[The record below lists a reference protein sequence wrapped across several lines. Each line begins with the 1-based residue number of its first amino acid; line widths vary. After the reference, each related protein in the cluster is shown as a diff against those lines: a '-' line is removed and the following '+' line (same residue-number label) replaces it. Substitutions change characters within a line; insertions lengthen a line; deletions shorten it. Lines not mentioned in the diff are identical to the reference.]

1 MPDIHWR
8 DARSAAPSLASCCLM
23 LSIIA
28 AAAPATAAAQHPVS
42 PPAPDSVRRDTT
54 AAQRLPGVTVT
65 VTGEREALART
76 PWAVGVVEAGDLR
89 GAQATVGLD
98 EALGAIP
105 GVFVGNRYNFA
116 LDQRVS
122 IRGAGSRA
130 NFGVRGVVVL
140 LDGIP
145 QTLPDGQSQLTNVEL
160 AALSRVE
167 VLRGSA
173 SSLYGN
179 GAGGVLSFTSDLSAS
194 SSLEPSTRLEAGSYG
209 LRKWQAR
216 VGGRGGRAVGAL
228 SLSRLTWDGFRPHA
242 EADVRQLNAAVD
254 YATGPNTTVGLRVN
268 VGDVPTA
275 LNPGA
280 LTAAEFAA
288 DPTKAAQSNILRGTD
303 KRVSQQQVAV
313 RLRHDAAATG
323 GWSWDASVFGLGR
336 DLRNAIGSVP
346 PPPSGPTNG
355 TYIAIDRA
363 AAGARL
369 SAGRRLGGT
378 TAPQL
383 TAGVQWQWMRD
394 DRANYRATA
403 GRPTA
408 PTDTLLLDQRET
420 VWSVGPFAQL
430 AWSPLPPL
438 MLNAGVR
445 HDRVRFA
452 AADRFT
458 SDGDDGGARTLPAW
472 SGHLGASY
480 LVADAFVPYANVST
494 SFETP
499 TTVELQGR
507 ADGGGGFSTEL
518 GPQRAMTLELGARG
532 SLGSGR
538 LSYSM
543 AAFRTRVSDAIVQY
557 EETNGRAFY
566 RNAGATDNDGVELG
580 LEARLHPVAS
590 VTAAY
595 TWAHY
600 RFGDY
605 RVVNGDETAVLDG
618 KRIPGVPEHFLRLG
632 LRARPLPR
640 TTLDVDQTISS
651 AVFADDANAVR
662 VEGWG
667 PGITRARASWS
678 GRLANVPVQ
687 PFAGVENLF
696 DRAYV
701 STVVVN
707 GFGGRVREPGPGRN
721 WYFGMEIGR

>member
-1 MPDIHWR
+1 M
-8 DARSAAPSLASCCLM
+8 AAPGWVVA
-23 LSIIA
+23 SIIVAVA
-28 AAAPATAAAQHPVS
+28 ATSATPAVASAQRPGGRPVPSAPA
-42 PPAPDSVRRDTT
+42 DSARRDSTA

-65 VTGEREALART
+65 VAGEREDLSRT
-76 PWAVGVVEAGDLR
+76 PWAVGVVGASELR

-98 EALGAIP
+98 EALGSIP
-105 GVFVGNRYNFA
+105 GVFVGNRYSFA

-122 IRGAGSRA
+122 IRGAGIRA

-179 GAGGVLSFTSDLSAS
+179 GAGGVLSFTSDLAASAP
-194 SSLEPSTRLEAGSYG
+194 LEPSTRVEGGAFG

-228 SLSRLTWDGFRPHA
+228 SLSRLTWDGFRPHSD
-242 EADVRQLNAAVD
+242 ADVRQLNGAVD
-254 YATGPNTTVGLRVN
+254 YAVGTGTVVALRLN
-268 VGDVPTA
+268 VADVPTA

-280 LTAAEFAA
+280 LTAAEFAV
-288 DPTKAAQSNILRGTD
+288 DPTKAAQSNILRGAD
-303 KRVSQQQVAV
+303 KRVSQQQLSL
-313 RLRHDAAATG
+313 RLRHDADDDGG
-323 GWSWDASVFGLGR
+323 GWTWDASVFGLGR
-336 DLRNAIGSVP
+336 DLRNAIGSAP

-355 TYIAIDRA
+355 TYITIDRA
-363 AAGARL
+363 AAGARI
-369 SAGRRLGGT
+369 SGGHRLGGAP
-378 TAPQL
+378 TAPRL
-383 TAGVQWQWMRD
+383 TTGVQWQWMRD
-394 DRANYRATA
+394 DRANFRATG

-430 AWSPLPPL
+430 SWSPQPPL
-438 MLNAGVR
+438 TLSVGAR

-452 AADRFT
+452 AADHFT

-472 SGHLGASY
+472 SGHVGASY
-480 LVADAFVPYANVST
+480 VVAGAFVPYANVST

-507 ADGGGGFSTEL
+507 ADGRGGFSTEL
-518 GPQRAMTLELGARG
+518 GPQRAVTVEVGARG
-532 SLGSGR
+532 TMRGDR
-538 LSYSM
+538 LDYSV
-543 AAFRTRVSDAIVQY
+543 AAFRTRVTDAIVQY
-557 EETNGRAFY
+557 AEADGRAFF

-580 LEARLHPVAS
+580 MEARLHPAAALS
-590 VTAAY
+590 AAY
-595 TWAHY
+595 TWSHY

-605 RVVNGDETAVLDG
+605 RVVNGATTTVLDG
-618 KRIPGVPEHFLRLG
+618 RRVPGIPEHFLRLG
-632 LRARPLPR
+632 LRTRPLPS
-640 TTLDVDQTISS
+640 TTFDVDQTISS

-667 PGITRARASWS
+667 PGITRARASWAT
-678 GRLANVPVQ
+678 RLAGVAVQ

>member
-1 MPDIHWR
+1 MSHLR
-8 DARSAAPSLASCCLM
+8 RVVFVLVALLASFGLT
-23 LSIIA
+23 S
-28 AAAPATAAAQHPVS
+28 TSVAQRPVS
-42 PPAPDSVRRDTT
+42 STAQDSIRRDST
-54 AAQRLPGVTVT
+54 AQRLPGVTVT
-65 VTGEREALART
+65 VTGERESLTRA
-76 PWAVGVVEAGDLR
+76 PWAIGVVEKDALR

-98 EALGAIP
+98 EALAAIP

-145 QTLPDGQSQLTNVEL
+145 QTLPDGQSQLSNVEL
-160 AALSRVE
+160 ATLSRVE

-179 GAGGVLSFTSDLSAS
+179 GAGGVLSFTTDLGAS
-194 SSLEPSTRLEAGSYG
+194 TAFEPSTRLEAGSYG
-209 LRKWQAR
+209 MRKWQAR
-216 VGGRGGRAVGAL
+216 VGGRSGRAVGAL
-228 SLSRLTWDGFRPHA
+228 SLSRLTWDGFRPHSD
-242 EADVRQLNAAVD
+242 ADVRQLNAAVD
-254 YATGPNTTVGLRVN
+254 YATGPNTTLALRLN
-268 VGDVPTA
+268 LGDVPTA

-288 DPTKAAQSNILRGTD
+288 DPSTAAETNILRGAD
-303 KRVSQQQVAV
+303 KRVSQQQLS
-313 RLRHDAAATG
+313 LRMRHEAG
-323 GWSWDASVFGLGR
+323 NEGEWNWDASVFGLAR
-336 DLRNAIGSVP
+336 DLRNAIGSAP
-346 PPPSGPTNG
+346 PPPRGPTNG
-355 TYIAIDRA
+355 TYITIDRA
-363 AAGARL
+363 AAGARV
-369 SAGRRLGGT
+369 SGGRRLGSAAH
-378 TAPQL
+378 APQFI
-383 TAGVQWQWMRD
+383 AGVQWQWMRD
-394 DRANYRATA
+394 DRANYRATG

-420 VWSVGPFAQL
+420 VWSMGPFAQL
-430 AWSPLPPL
+430 TWSPLSPL
-438 MLNAGVR
+438 TLSAGAR

-452 AADRFT
+452 AADNFL
-458 SDGDDGGARTLPAW
+458 SDGDEGGARTLPAW
-472 SGHLGASY
+472 SGHLGGSY
-480 LVADAFVPYANVST
+480 IVTGAFVPYVNVST

-518 GPQRAMTLELGARG
+518 GPQRAVTFETGARG
-532 SLGSGR
+532 SLADER
-538 LSYSM
+538 LTYSI
-543 AAFRTRVSDAIVQY
+543 AAFSTRVTDAIVQY
-557 EETNGRAFY
+557 QETNGRAFY

-580 LEARLHPVAS
+580 VDARLHRALS
-590 VTAAY
+590 LSAAY

-605 RVVNGDETAVLDG
+605 RVVSGDRTTVLDG
-618 KRIPGVPEHFLRLG
+618 KQIPGVPTHFLRLG
-632 LRARPLPR
+632 LRTRPTSSLS
-640 TTLDVDQTISS
+640 LDVDQTISS
-651 AVFADDANAVR
+651 AVFADDANALR

-667 PGITRARASWS
+667 PGITRARASWATRVGGAS
-678 GRLANVPVQ
+678 LL

-721 WYFGMEIGR
+721 WYVGMEIGR

>member
-1 MPDIHWR
+1 VHLR
-8 DARSAAPSLASCCLM
+8 TRAAARRLV
-23 LSIIA
+23 IA
-28 AAAPATAAAQHPVS
+28 LVLAAAPAALQAQQ
-42 PPAPDSVRRDTT
+42 PARPDSAARDTVQRLET
-54 AAQRLPGVTVT
+54 IEVTVTRTPEPLERVPAAVSVLGTTDIRRGQATLGLDESLNDLPGVYV
-65 VTGEREALART
+65 A
-76 PWAVGVVEAGDLR
+76 
-89 GAQATVGLD
+89 
-98 EALGAIP
+98 
-105 GVFVGNRYNFA
+105 NRYNFS
-116 LDQRVS
+116 LDQRLS
-122 IRGAGSRA
+122 IRGFGSRSS
-130 NFGVRGVVVL
+130 FGTRGVKIL
-140 LDGIP
+140 LDGVP

-228 SLSRLTWDGFRPHA
+228 SLSRLTWDGFRPHSDA
-242 EADVRQLNAAVD
+242 EVRQLNAAVD
-254 YATGPNTTVGLRVN
+254 YATGPNTVVALRVN

-280 LTAAEFAA
+280 LTATEFAA
-288 DPTKAAQSNILRGTD
+288 DPTTAAQSNILRGTD

-313 RLRHDAAATG
+313 RLRHDAVADG

-336 DLRNAIGSVP
+336 DLRNAIGSAP
-346 PPPSGPTNG
+346 PPPSGPTSG
-355 TYIAIDRA
+355 TYITIDRA

-369 SAGRRLGGT
+369 SGGRRLGGA

-408 PTDTLLLDQRET
+408 PGDTLLLDQRET

-438 MLNAGVR
+438 TLNAGVR

-458 SDGDDGGARTLPAW
+458 SDGDDGGARSLPAW

-480 LVADAFVPYANVST
+480 LVGDAFVPYANVST

-518 GPQRAMTLELGARG
+518 GPQRTVTIELGARG
-532 SLGSGR
+532 TLGGDR
-538 LSYSM
+538 LGYSV

-580 LEARLHPVAS
+580 LEARLHPAAAL
-590 VTAAY
+590 TAAY

-605 RVVNGDETAVLDG
+605 RVVNGSGTTVLDG

-632 LRARPLPR
+632 LRTRPLPR

-651 AVFADDANAVR
+651 AVFADDANALR

-678 GRLANVPVQ
+678 TRLAGVAVQ